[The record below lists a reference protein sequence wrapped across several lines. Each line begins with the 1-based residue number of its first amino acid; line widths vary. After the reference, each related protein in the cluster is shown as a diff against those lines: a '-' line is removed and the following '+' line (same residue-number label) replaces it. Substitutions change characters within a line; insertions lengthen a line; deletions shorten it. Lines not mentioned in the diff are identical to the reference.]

1 MRTPICWAA
10 RVRRAAAAVVAA
22 GAFAVTAPV
31 AAQPAPPPIP
41 ADPSAPL
48 PSPSLEQ
55 APVPVP
61 PESLPPPPAPLPP
74 PPPLPPLAPVPAPE
88 LPAATVAVSPV
99 RTADAQQSDH
109 ESVVARWGF
118 EGRRLGSFERTP
130 GQERGCEQACPVLL
144 NAVGLRRW
152 TSSGLAWNAGVAF
165 SVGGGSGEQAGQ
177 TRTWDTHLGLGPTIG
192 VSFLLAQSRHLAISA
207 GPQADLVFFMPSENG
222 SKSLLAHLR
231 GIVEA
236 EVRQRQ
242 RRTAGQLLESKP
254 GRPRRLRRG
263 RHQIQ
268 VGRGSRRASG
278 ALGSA
283 DRGAAPLLLLTKNR
297 SLKEACRP
305 PSPRPPRLQGEGP
318 DPPLLRSRSGSSR
331 PSTGSV

>member
-1 MRTPICWAA
+1 
-10 RVRRAAAAVVAA
+10 
-22 GAFAVTAPV
+22 
-31 AAQPAPPPIP
+31 
-41 ADPSAPL
+41 
-48 PSPSLEQ
+48 
-55 APVPVP
+55 VPVP

-236 EVRQRQ
+236 EVHFGFIGIPNASVSASGGLQ
-242 RRTAGQLLESKP
+242 ASYL
-254 GRPRRLRRG
+254 
-263 RHQIQ
+263 
-268 VGRGSRRASG
+268 RASRDDRVASAEG
-278 ALGSA
+278 ATRSRWGA
-283 DRGAAPLLLLTKNR
+283 DLVGPAAPWDLLTG
-297 SLKEACRP
+297 A
-305 PSPRPPRLQGEGP
+305 Q
-318 DPPLLRSRSGSSR
+318 LRYYF
-331 PSTGSV
+331 